1 MCQGSPLAL
10 ESCQNRERGSPT
22 LLSLLSHS
30 SLTYFNPA
38 FSLCAIVYRSA
49 MSHSQIDKIVTEQN
63 LSKLLPYLKKQS
75 NDSLAAVSTHDPLDQ
90 LNPAVHSLGYL
101 FVLYVANRVPGW
113 Y

>member
-1 MCQGSPLAL
+1 MSLA
-10 ESCQNRERGSPT
+10 
-22 LLSLLSHS
+22 
-30 SLTYFNPA
+30 
-38 FSLCAIVYRSA
+38 
-49 MSHSQIDKIVTEQN
+49 QIDKILTEQN

-101 FVLYVANRVPGW
+101 FVLYVANRVLEW